1 MQSYGIK
8 ALLDKGKDLLLQE
21 VVVNGWV
28 RSFRSNRFIALND
41 GSTINNIQVVVDFEN
56 FDESIIKQIS
66 TAASLQI
73 KGEVVES
80 EGAGQEIEIIA
91 KEIKILGTAPSE
103 ELKGTILQPKQHSLE
118 ILREQAHLRFR
129 TNMFGA
135 IMRVRN
141 SLMFGIHKYFNENGF
156 VYINTPVITGSDAE
170 GAGEMFHVTNLDLE
184 NLPKNEEGKVDYT
197 QDFFGKSTNLTV
209 SGQLEGETAAM
220 GLGKIYTFGP
230 TFRAENS
237 NTSRHL
243 AEFWMIEPEIAFF
256 NLDQNMDLAEDFMKY
271 VISYAMENCKDDLNF
286 LAERFDKEQKQKPEA
301 ERSELGLIE
310 RLEYVLNNKFIRL
323 SYTEAIDIL
332 RDSKPNKKGKFKYPI
347 EGWGTDL
354 QSEHERYL
362 VEKYFKTPVILFDYP
377 AEIKAFYM
385 RMNEDGKTVRAMDV
399 LFPGIG
405 EIIGGSQRE
414 ERLEVLD
421 EKMEKFGIDK
431 EELWWYRDTRRFGS
445 VPHSGFGLGLERL
458 VLFVTGMGN
467 IRDVIPF
474 PRTPNNAEF

>member
-28 RSFRSNRFIALND
+28 RSFRSNRLIALND

-271 VISYAMENCKDDLNF
+271 VISYAIENCKDDLNF

-301 ERSELGLIE
+301 ERSELGLME

-332 RDSKPNKKGKFKYPI
+332 KESKPNKKGKFKYPN
-347 EGWGTDL
+347 L
-354 QSEHERYL
+354 NLLSSL
-362 VEKYFKTPVILFDYP
+362 
-377 AEIKAFYM
+377 
-385 RMNEDGKTVRAMDV
+385 
-399 LFPGIG
+399 
-405 EIIGGSQRE
+405 
-414 ERLEVLD
+414 
-421 EKMEKFGIDK
+421 
-431 EELWWYRDTRRFGS
+431 
-445 VPHSGFGLGLERL
+445 
-458 VLFVTGMGN
+458 
-467 IRDVIPF
+467 
-474 PRTPNNAEF
+474 

>member
-1 MQSYGIK
+1 
-8 ALLDKGKDLLLQE
+8 
-21 VVVNGWV
+21 
-28 RSFRSNRFIALND
+28 
-41 GSTINNIQVVVDFEN
+41 
-56 FDESIIKQIS
+56 
-66 TAASLQI
+66 
-73 KGEVVES
+73 
-80 EGAGQEIEIIA
+80 
-91 KEIKILGTAPSE
+91 
-103 ELKGTILQPKQHSLE
+103 
-118 ILREQAHLRFR
+118 
-129 TNMFGA
+129 
-135 IMRVRN
+135 
-141 SLMFGIHKYFNENGF
+141 MFGIHKYFNENGF

-362 VEKYFKTPVILFDYP
+362 VEKHFKTPVILFDYP